1 MRILYLAGNSLCYI
15 FCASAAQCMHA
26 HMHAVHAVQLRRP
39 SRHVIQGKR
48 ARRGPRLS
56 RSIDHIEWAMGNTTS
71 NKAPDAASGAY
82 SPTPREETVYGEYFH
97 PPPGSTRYSSSGTYG
112 PSSLGTTS
120 SSVTPP
126 VPPRAT
132 GLERRSMTVVARE
145 RPSDSPVRLAR
156 RVVNLLMRCVNV

>member
-1 MRILYLAGNSLCYI
+1 MGSAILPRLITARAHAQSLITIAHYVIIHPRGSKYTLIHKLA
-15 FCASAAQCMHA
+15 F
-26 HMHAVHAVQLRRP
+26 
-39 SRHVIQGKR
+39 
-48 ARRGPRLS
+48 GPR
-56 RSIDHIEWAMGNTTS
+56 MGNTAS

-97 PPPGSTRYSSSGTYG
+97 PPPSSRYSSSGTYG

-145 RPSDSPVRLAR
+145 KPSDSPVRPAWH
-156 RVVNLLMRCVNV
+156 VVNFCMCCPLVHVCSDHWFY